1 MSEGLDAA
9 RLAILVHEVRS
20 PVAALSAI
28 AEAFPEA
35 ERGADARLEHV
46 RLAISACRGVERI
59 VADLAVAS
67 IQVGAVDP
75 EELVRDAVSAAR
87 LRGAPVEASL
97 VPGLPVIEGDPSRL
111 SQIIDNLISNAVRHG
126 PRGGAVQVRAEADE
140 TLRISVTDTGGGIP
154 LEQRERIFDAG
165 VQLDRGSQGAGLG
178 LALSRAIAEGHGGS
192 LTVSSAA
199 GSGTTFTLTLP
210 LARS

>member
-1 MSEGLDAA
+1 MSEGLDTE

-28 AEAFPEA
+28 AEAFPQA
-35 ERGADARLEHV
+35 EPGADARLELV
-46 RLAISACRGVERI
+46 RLAISAGRGVERI

-67 IQVGAVDP
+67 IEIEPVDP
-75 EELVRDAVSAAR
+75 EELVRDAVLAAR

-111 SQIIDNLISNAVRHG
+111 RQIIDNLISNAVRHG
-126 PRGGAVQVRAEADE
+126 PRGGAVHVRVEADE
-140 TLRISVTDTGGGIP
+140 TLRISVTDTGDGIP

-192 LTVSSAA
+192 LTASSAA